1 MAGVKEIKSRIK
13 SVQSTHQ
20 ITKAME
26 IVSTTKFKRFSALV
40 AKSRPYAESIHNIL
54 SNIAAGVK
62 SEKHPLFDGRE
73 EVKKIGVI
81 VMTSDRGLCGG
92 FNNNALREMEK
103 IMRNNSGKEVS
114 VIAIGRKGREY
125 CSKRKYDL
133 KASYIQLIP
142 ETMGD
147 KAKEI
152 SENIVEYYYNGIFD
166 EVYMIYNKFVSA
178 LRSDLLVRKLIPIER
193 VEATENTAYIF
204 EPDAETILSA
214 LLPKYLNV
222 EIYQALL
229 NNTASE
235 HSARKNSMKSAT
247 DNAEEMIKELN
258 LKYNRE
264 RQSAITQEIT
274 EIVGGAAA
282 LN

>member
-1 MAGVKEIKSRIK
+1 MAGAKEIKSRIK

-40 AKSRPYAESIHNIL
+40 TKSRPYAESIHNIL

-73 EVKKIGVI
+73 EVRKIGVI

-92 FNNNALREMEK
+92 FNNNTLREMEK

-178 LRSDLLVRKLIPIER
+178 LRSDLLV
-193 VEATENTAYIF
+193 
-204 EPDAETILSA
+204 
-214 LLPKYLNV
+214 
-222 EIYQALL
+222 
-229 NNTASE
+229 
-235 HSARKNSMKSAT
+235 
-247 DNAEEMIKELN
+247 
-258 LKYNRE
+258 
-264 RQSAITQEIT
+264 
-274 EIVGGAAA
+274 
-282 LN
+282 

>member
-1 MAGVKEIKSRIK
+1 MAGAKEIKGRIK

-40 AKSRPYAESIHNIL
+40 TKSRPYAESIHNIL

-92 FNNNALREMEK
+92 FNNNTLREMEK
-103 IMRNNSGKEVS
+103 IMRKNSGKEVS

-152 SENIVEYYYNGIFD
+152 SENIADCLSLLYFRLSSFI
-166 EVYMIYNKFVSA
+166 ISSA
-178 LRSDLLVRKLIPIER
+178 LSVALFIE
-193 VEATENTAYIF
+193 F
-204 EPDAETILSA
+204 FLAECSLA
-214 LLPKYLNV
+214 VLFKR
-222 EIYQALL
+222 A
-229 NNTASE
+229 
-235 HSARKNSMKSAT
+235 
-247 DNAEEMIKELN
+247 
-258 LKYNRE
+258 
-264 RQSAITQEIT
+264 
-274 EIVGGAAA
+274 
-282 LN
+282 